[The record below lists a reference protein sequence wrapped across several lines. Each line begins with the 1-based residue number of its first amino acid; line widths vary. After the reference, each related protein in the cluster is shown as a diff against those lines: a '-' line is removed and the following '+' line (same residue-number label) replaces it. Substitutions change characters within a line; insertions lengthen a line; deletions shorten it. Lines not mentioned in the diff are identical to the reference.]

1 MMRYLTKE
9 ELIFINRKTVSMHG
23 GQYIEPYNFLNES
36 NLDYLIEVVQ
46 SEMFGESLYPTL
58 SDKAGLYMFNIIAN
72 HIFQDGNKRTG
83 LEASILFLDLN
94 GYRINKSIPKE
105 TVYLFTIRVASGESS
120 LDECQAWFAS
130 NIVEEYLQNP

>member
-9 ELIFINRKTVSMHG
+9 ELIFINRKTVAMHG
-23 GQYIEPYNFLNES
+23 GQYIEPYNFLNKS

-46 SEMFGESLYPTL
+46 SEMFGKSLYPTL

-130 NIVEEYLQNP
+130 NIVEEYLQNT